1 MFPLMQCRCLDRQ
14 AALCALGAAA
24 LSLGTL
30 TLAEIQVPE
39 VLAKTC
45 SLTGKTLQMEI
56 DFEDSSRNKLTTID
70 SGNVE
75 MLKCFN

>member
-14 AALCALGAAA
+14 ATLCALGAAA

-39 VLAKTC
+39 VLAKT
-45 SLTGKTLQMEI
+45 
-56 DFEDSSRNKLTTID
+56 
-70 SGNVE
+70 
-75 MLKCFN
+75 